1 MEVPMAKIL
10 MVASEANPF
19 AKAGGLGDVVG
30 GLAAALGERGEEV
43 AVVLPRYRSVPL
55 ENARRV
61 WDDLR
66 VWLGPAHY
74 PASAFQVVERQ
85 VSYYLIDCPAL
96 YDRDGIYG
104 GASGDFPDNHIRFA
118 ALSQAALAVV
128 RHLFRPQVLHCHDWQ
143 TALAPLY
150 IHTRWRTDPTFFGLK
165 TLLTIHNLGY
175 QGLYPKEILP
185 AIGLD
190 DTVFYPDQLEFHGK
204 VNLLKGGIR
213 YSDALNAVSLTYARE
228 IQTPELGFGLESLLR
243 ARSDALSGILNGVD
257 YAEWDPQT
265 DPHLTANYSA
275 ADLSGKRASKADL
288 LSEFGLPAENLDRP
302 LAGIVAR
309 LDSQKGF
316 DLIEEVACELAAEDF
331 CLVTLGTGDPKCE
344 RFLQGW
350 AAVNP
355 EKIAVRI
362 AYDNRLA
369 HKIEAGCDLFLMP
382 SRYEPCGL
390 SQMYSLRYGTVPVVR
405 ATGGLEDTVDEETG
419 FKFREYTGA
428 ALLEALRAALAAFR
442 DRERWTAMMRRGMA
456 KDFSW
461 NAPAAE
467 YAALYRR
474 LAG

>member
-1 MEVPMAKIL
+1 MAKIL

-19 AKAGGLGDVVG
+19 AKTGGLADVVG
-30 GLAAALGERGEEV
+30 ALAAALRDRGEEV
-43 AVVLPRYRSVPL
+43 GIVLPRYRGVPL

-61 WDDLR
+61 LDDLGL
-66 VWLGPAHY
+66 WLGPAHY
-74 PASAFQVVERQ
+74 PASAWQVVERG
-85 VSYYLIDCPAL
+85 VPYYFIDCPAL

-118 ALSQAALAVV
+118 ALSEAALAVV
-128 RHLFRPQVLHCHDWQ
+128 RRLFRPQVLHCHDWQ

-213 YSDALNAVSLTYARE
+213 YSDALNAVSPTYARE

-243 ARSDALSGILNGVD
+243 ARRDALSGILNGVD

-265 DPHLTANYSA
+265 DPHLAANYSA
-275 ADLSGKRASKADL
+275 ADLSGKRACKADL
-288 LSEFGLPAENLDRP
+288 LSEFGLPPENLDKP

-309 LDSQKGF
+309 FDSQKGF
-316 DLIEEVACELAAEDF
+316 DLLQEAASELAAEDF
-331 CLVTLGTGDPKCE
+331 CLVALASGNPAYEGFFQD
-344 RFLQGW
+344 W
-350 AAVNP
+350 AAAHP

-369 HKIEAGCDLFLMP
+369 HKIEAGADLFLMP

-390 SQMYSLRYGTVPVVR
+390 NQMFSLRYGTVPVVR
-405 ATGGLEDTVDEETG
+405 ATGGLEDTVDDETG

-428 ALLEALRAALAAFR
+428 ALWEAVRAALAAFR
-442 DRERWTAMMRRGMA
+442 DREQWTAMMRRGMA

-461 NAPAAE
+461 NASAAE

>member
-1 MEVPMAKIL
+1 MAKIL

-19 AKAGGLGDVVG
+19 AKAGGLADVVG

-61 WDDLR
+61 WDDLGL
-66 VWLGPAHY
+66 WLGPAHY
-74 PASAFQVVERQ
+74 PASAWQVVERQ
-85 VSYYLIDCPAL
+85 VSYYFIDCPAL

-143 TALAPLY
+143 AALAPLY
-150 IHTRWRTDPTFFGLK
+150 IHTRWDTDPTFFGLK

-213 YSDALNAVSLTYARE
+213 YSDALNAVSPAYARE

-331 CLVTLGTGDPKCE
+331 CLVALGTGDPKYE

-405 ATGGLEDTVDEETG
+405 ATGGLEDTVDDETG

-428 ALLEALRAALAAFR
+428 ALLEAVRAALAAFR
-442 DRERWTAMMRRGMA
+442 DRERWTATMRRGMA

-461 NAPAAE
+461 NASAAE

>member
-1 MEVPMAKIL
+1 MAKIL

-19 AKAGGLGDVVG
+19 AKAGGLADVVG

-61 WDDLR
+61 WDDLGL
-66 VWLGPAHY
+66 WLGPAHY
-74 PASAFQVVERQ
+74 PASAWQVVERQ
-85 VSYYLIDCPAL
+85 VSYYFIDCPAL

-143 TALAPLY
+143 AALAPLY
-150 IHTRWRTDPTFFGLK
+150 IHTRWDTDPTFFGLK

-213 YSDALNAVSLTYARE
+213 YSDALNAVSPAYARE
-228 IQTPELGFGLESLLR
+228 IQRPELGFGLDSLLR
-243 ARSDALSGILNGVD
+243 ARSEALSGILNGVD

-331 CLVTLGTGDPKCE
+331 CLVALGTGDPKYE

-405 ATGGLEDTVDEETG
+405 ATGGLEDTVDDETG

-428 ALLEALRAALAAFR
+428 ALLEAVRAALAAFR
-442 DRERWTAMMRRGMA
+442 DRERWTATMRRGMA

-461 NAPAAE
+461 NASAAE

>member
-1 MEVPMAKIL
+1 MAKIL

-19 AKAGGLGDVVG
+19 AKTGGLADVVG
-30 GLAAALGERGEEV
+30 ALAAALHDRGEDV
-43 AVVLPRYRSVPL
+43 AIVLPRYRGVPL

-61 WDDLR
+61 CDDLGL
-66 VWLGPAHY
+66 WLGPAHY
-74 PASAFQVVERQ
+74 PASAWQVVERG
-85 VSYYLIDCPAL
+85 VPYYFIDCPAL

-104 GASGDFPDNHIRFA
+104 DASGDFPDNHIRFA

-128 RHLFRPQVLHCHDWQ
+128 RRLFRPQVLHCHDWQ
-143 TALAPLY
+143 AALAPVY
-150 IHTRWRTDPTFFGLK
+150 IHTRWHTDPTFFGLK

-190 DTVFYPDQLEFHGK
+190 DAVFFPDQLEFHGK
-204 VNLLKGGIR
+204 VNLLKGAIR
-213 YSDALNAVSLTYARE
+213 YSDALNAVSPTYARE
-228 IQTPELGFGLESLLR
+228 IQSPELGFGLDSLLR

-265 DPHLTANYSA
+265 DPHLAASYSA
-275 ADLSGKRASKADL
+275 ADLSGKRACKADL
-288 LSEFGLPAENLDRP
+288 LSEFGLPPENLDKP
-302 LAGIVAR
+302 LAGMVAR

-316 DLIEEVACELAAEDF
+316 DLIQEAASELAAEDF
-331 CLVTLGTGDPKCE
+331 CLVALGTGDPKYE
-344 RFLQGW
+344 RFLQDW
-350 AAVNP
+350 AAAHP

-369 HKIEAGCDLFLMP
+369 HKIEAGADLFLMP

-390 SQMYSLRYGTVPVVR
+390 SQMFSLRYGTVPLVR
-405 ATGGLEDTVDEETG
+405 ATGGLEDTVDDETG
-419 FKFREYTGA
+419 FKFRDYTGA
-428 ALLEALRAALAAFR
+428 ALLEAVRAALAAFQ
-442 DRERWTAMMRRGMA
+442 DRQQWTAMVRRGMA

-461 NAPAAE
+461 KASAAQ